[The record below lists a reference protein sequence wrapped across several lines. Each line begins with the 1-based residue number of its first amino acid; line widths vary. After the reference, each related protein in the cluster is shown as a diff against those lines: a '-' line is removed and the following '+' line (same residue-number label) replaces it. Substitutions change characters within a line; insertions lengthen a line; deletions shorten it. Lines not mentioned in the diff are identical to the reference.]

1 MEHLAEALRGAQ
13 TVLQNAQPYLGEAI
27 IELVRSAQALV
38 QACHKVGDSRS
49 GSFKARVEQIA
60 GGNISIDKLE
70 ADTHS
75 LRSVG
80 EDVRRELLIELSS
93 ITFDERLRP
102 EETLLKDL
110 ERLRLGRTKED
121 IGRAKLP
128 KGTTLPAH
136 VYYEAVGEEA
146 LSLAGAIETLLKM
159 ADQLILQLE
168 KKKPSGVG
176 PARGLEEL
184 HPEIRAKCY
193 ALYKAG
199 AYAEAVETSF
209 KAVRDRLRNLTGFD
223 TGSEA
228 FGKGKLHIR
237 GAAGTN
243 VEEDF
248 NEAVKFLTLAVDRFR
263 NEKSHSTD
271 AKIDDPTRAYEYLTL
286 SSLAVNLLEQAEI
299 REPHAPKE

>member
-13 TVLQNAQPYLGEAI
+13 TVLQNAKPYLGEAI
-27 IELVRSAQALV
+27 IELVRRAQALV

-121 IGRAKLP
+121 IVRAKLP

-146 LSLAGAIETLLKM
+146 LSLAGAVETLLKM

-176 PARGLEEL
+176 PASGLEEL
-184 HPEIRAKCY
+184 HPEMGSYTFEERRVRAQK
-193 ALYKAG
+193 KI
-199 AYAEAVETSF
+199 SM
-209 KAVRDRLRNLTGFD
+209 KRSSSSRWRSI
-223 TGSEA
+223 GSETRRV
-228 FGKGKLHIR
+228 I
-237 GAAGTN
+237 
-243 VEEDF
+243 
-248 NEAVKFLTLAVDRFR
+248 LATQR
-263 NEKSHSTD
+263 
-271 AKIDDPTRAYEYLTL
+271 
-286 SSLAVNLLEQAEI
+286 
-299 REPHAPKE
+299 